1 MMEKFNFEDSFN
13 ELDKEIKNIQKKIA
27 IDSVVKVFY
36 GISSKGYERLSFLTT
51 IEPPKIDSTKMIQV
65 VQGQEGENVYW
76 TCFDLLDQEYRKL
89 FYIFCDDLLNT
100 IIECNSEFEAMLM
113 IKNRFYNW
121 KLMFKK
127 LVDHMPDEKEMG
139 LYGELYF
146 LKNYMIDKYGVDKS
160 VESWGG
166 PDSYSKDFS
175 IDKTWYELKTTGSN
189 SNKVRISSLSQ
200 LSSDLDGYLCI
211 IKLEKMTSAYN
222 APDSNVLDLFKEILS
237 LIKSNDIQ
245 EQFVRKVVDYGF
257 NPVEESKMNSYSLKD
272 FSIYLVNDNF
282 PRILEKDIKY
292 QEIGNVAYELIL
304 KAIEKYKVE
313 E

>member
-1 MMEKFNFEDSFN
+1 MMERFNFEDSFN

-27 IDSVVKVFY
+27 IDSIVKVFY

-76 TCFDLLDQEYRKL
+76 TCFDLLDEEYKKL
-89 FYIFCDDLLNT
+89 FYIFCEDLVNT
-100 IIECNSEFEAMLM
+100 IVECDSESETMLM

-127 LVDHMPDEKEMG
+127 IVDHMSDEKEMG
-139 LYGELYF
+139 LFGELYF
-146 LKNYMIDKYGVDKS
+146 LKNYMIKKYGIDKS
-160 VESWGG
+160 IESWGG
-166 PDSYSKDFS
+166 PDNYSKDFS
-175 IDKTWYELKTTGSN
+175 VDKTWYEVKATGAN
-189 SNKVRISSLSQ
+189 SNKVKISSLSQ

-211 IKLEKMTSAYN
+211 VKLEKMTTAFN
-222 APDSNVLDLFKEILS
+222 VPDSNILDLFKEILS

-245 EQFVRKVVDYGF
+245 EQFVRKVVEYGF
-257 NPVEESKMNSYSLKD
+257 NPVEVSKMNNFSVKD
-272 FSIYLVNDNF
+272 FSMYLVNDNF

-292 QEIGNVAYELIL
+292 QEIGNVSYELIL